1 LGYEYEK
8 LVPAYLSLKLLEDSS
23 IKNFTLNVN
32 PSGYRKF
39 DDLTVN
45 ITTHEGPNERFLLQ
59 LKHRQLGRDQIEARS
74 ELNRE
79 KKNFNISDYCAEFE
93 RLSPEVQDN
102 YKFILYTNAKFRN
115 FHEVR
120 NYKAELCR
128 TSFKAKV
135 FNTDNIYQFQESKA
149 DLQKTFYRKFY
160 LYSGQKNV
168 QQLIEAIVQIF
179 RGNFHSDSNT
189 ATCYIDFF
197 GNLRMGNYL
206 NTEITRDEIIL
217 KLTSLLLSN
226 HVIRTRVREER
237 NNKIQQLEEAIQQ
250 FEVTLLQ
257 DIDQEFVKDNW
268 CYSHRQEHLV
278 EDWARN
284 NKMLPKQ
291 SQDILDEK
299 QKQLLQYL
307 MQNLVFVNVVT
318 NYEDVVYKVVNL
330 CRSTENFKLKFVL
343 TGKVIEDE
351 VLKKW
356 KIFRNLSELRSNQY
370 LYHSMTTSFKISL
383 QGRKAES
390 VETFKTEFDLH
401 FDEFITPD
409 ILFKMLQADLVVGT
423 AIEKLSG
430 YYIPRILLKSEFNY
444 KHLEEMCE
452 QNTVIVQ
459 CNGESKTFRNLLNK
473 EFRGLNILDLN
484 HYQQDPS
491 QYQKSYL
498 VLTDQKFYEDNHS
511 TIQLKLIQNNKLE
524 WIKMKIEAED
534 LNVLDKQIKAICGS
548 PGIGKTTMM
557 KRLANKCPLNYWV
570 VIVPL
575 QQHNWFLKTKPT
587 TEEILKYFLNSN
599 KKIDQQVLQY
609 FQKFKQILFLFDGLD
624 ELDSD
629 SITNVLGL
637 LKQINE
643 EGYKVWIFCTT
654 YLKKTLRNELEIY
667 SIYEVE
673 DLKKKDLKEYV
684 SQHLKEKGMET
695 TNIELITYKLFHDN
709 IEEIDTNIV
718 KVPLFL
724 FIVSE
729 IVSGYKNF
737 DNLEEILTLTRMYSH
752 FIERRL
758 EHNLNKTEF
767 KYPEKSNIII
777 DVFKHY
783 YYREYKIAALK
794 SCLNPSLLELL
805 KIENDKYFLKLIEE
819 YGDIL
824 GLMIKINK
832 DETFA
837 FSHHTYAEFFAAL
850 WLTENYEVFP
860 LENRKFIFEE
870 KYDRIRNFF
879 NIKLA
884 EGCPLHQAILRLD
897 VSEVERLAPDHFE
910 QLDSGGRTPLHIA
923 SLLGRKYPVLKDIEV
938 SNNQN
943 QCESSM
949 KHQKILECLLNVK
962 NIDPLRKDRLFQW
975 NCFEYADA
983 SLSLLALENL
993 SKKQQFKLKYL
1004 TNYHDLNIL
1013 CNYCVSFGY
1022 GNILSTLIKL
1032 QGSSN
1037 LGKVNNKPLL
1047 NVAVENGHKDIVQ
1060 LLVDNDTDLTKTCPE
1075 GRTPLHEAVL
1085 WGHFDLVRIFL
1096 DANLH
1101 ANKKD
1106 YKGNTALQLAAK
1118 MGHFDVV
1125 KLLVERGA
1133 MVNTTDDIGQTP
1145 LHKTAYMANRNI
1157 VEYLIAN
1164 GADPNTQDIERET
1177 VLQQAVQMGQ
1187 FEVVQCLI
1195 QNGADINAFDR
1206 SKRTALHYAAFE
1218 GYQNI
1223 VEYLVAN
1230 GIEVAA
1236 ADDDGKTAL
1245 QLAIERKHENVVR
1258 YLKDLKIIIQR

>member
-1 LGYEYEK
+1 
-8 LVPAYLSLKLLEDSS
+8 LLEDSS

-79 KKNFNISDYCAEFE
+79 KKNFNISDYRAEFE
-93 RLSPEVQDN
+93 RLSPEVQNN
-102 YKFILYTNAKFRN
+102 YKFILFTNATFRN
-115 FHEVR
+115 FEAVR
-120 NYKAELCR
+120 NYRTELCR

-135 FNTDNIYQFQESKA
+135 FNTDKIYQFQESKT
-149 DLQKTFYRKFY
+149 DCQRTFYRKFY
-160 LYSGQKNV
+160 LYSAQKNV
-168 QQLIEAIVQIF
+168 QQLVDAIVQIF
-179 RGNFHSDSNT
+179 RENFHSDSNT

-226 HVIRTRVREER
+226 HVIRTPMREQR
-237 NNKIQQLEEAIQQ
+237 NHKIQQLEEAIKQ
-250 FEVTLLQ
+250 FDVTLIQ

-268 CYSHRQEHLV
+268 CYSHRQDHLV
-278 EDWARN
+278 EDWAKN
-284 NKMLPKQ
+284 NKMLPEQNK
-291 SQDILDEK
+291 DMLDEK
-299 QKQLLQYL
+299 QKQLLHYL
-307 MQNLVFVNVVT
+307 MQNLLFVNVTT
-318 NYEDVVYKVVNL
+318 NSEDVIYTVVNL
-330 CRSTENFKLKFVL
+330 CRSTENFKIKFVL
-343 TGKVIEDE
+343 TGKVIRDE

-356 KIFRNLSELRSNQY
+356 KIFRNLSELRSSQHI
-370 LYHSMTTSFKISL
+370 YHNMTTSFKISL
-383 QGRKAES
+383 QGRKAETL
-390 VETFKTEFDLH
+390 EAFNNQFDLNL
-401 FDEFITPD
+401 DEFVTPD
-409 ILFKMLQADLVVGT
+409 ILFKMLQDDLVVGT

-430 YYIPRILLKSEFNY
+430 YYIPRILLKAEFNY
-444 KHLEEMCE
+444 KHLGEICE

-459 CNGESKTFRNLLNK
+459 CNGESKNFRNLLNK
-473 EFRGLNILDLN
+473 KFSDLKILNLHD
-484 HYQQDPS
+484 YQQGPS
-491 QYQKSYL
+491 QYEKSYV
-498 VLTDQKFYEDNHS
+498 VLTDQNFDEENHP
-511 TIQLKLIQNNKLE
+511 TIQLKLTQDNNLE
-524 WIKMKIEAED
+524 WMKKKIKAED
-534 LNVLDKQIKAICGS
+534 LNVLDKQIKAIVGS

-587 TEEILKYFLNSN
+587 TEAILKHFLNSN

-624 ELDSD
+624 ELDND
-629 SITNVLGL
+629 SITNAIGI

-643 EGYKVWIFCTT
+643 AGYKVWNFCTT
-654 YLKKTLRNELEIY
+654 YLTNTLRNELEIY

-673 DLKKKDLKEYV
+673 DLKKEYLKEFV
-684 SQHLKEKGMET
+684 SQHLKEKGMER
-695 TNIELITYKLFHDN
+695 TNVELITYKLFDGN
-709 IEEIDTNIV
+709 IEEIDTNIL
-718 KVPLFL
+718 KTPLFL

-729 IVSGYKNF
+729 IVCGYKNF

-752 FIERRL
+752 FIERKL
-758 EHNLNKTEF
+758 QHNLNKTEF
-767 KYPEKSNIII
+767 KYPEKSNIVI

-783 YYREYKIAALK
+783 YYREYEIAALK
-794 SCLNPSLLELL
+794 SCLDPSLLELL
-805 KIENDKYFLKLIEE
+805 KLKNDKYFLKLIEQ

-824 GLMIKINK
+824 GLMIKMNK

-850 WLTENYEVFP
+850 WLTENYEIFP
-860 LENRKFIFEE
+860 LEKRKFIFEE

-884 EGCPLHQAILRLD
+884 EGFPLHQAILRLD
-897 VSEVERLAPDHFE
+897 VSEVERLAPVYFE
-910 QLDSGGRTPLHIA
+910 QLDRGGRTPLHIA
-923 SLLGRKYPVLKDIEV
+923 SSLGRKYPVLKDIEV

-943 QCESSM
+943 QCENSM
-949 KHQKILECLLNVK
+949 KHQKILECLLNIK
-962 NIDPLRKDRLFQW
+962 EIDPLQKDRLFGW

-993 SKKQQFKLKYL
+993 SKREQFKLKYL
-1004 TNYHDLNIL
+1004 INYQDLNTL
-1013 CNYCVSFGY
+1013 CNYCVSLGY
-1022 GNILSTLIKL
+1022 GNILSTLIEL
-1032 QGSSN
+1032 QGLSN
-1037 LGKVNNKPLL
+1037 LDKNNKPLL
-1047 NVAVENGHKDIVQ
+1047 NLALESGHKQIAK
-1060 LLVDNDTDLTKTCPE
+1060 LLVDNDADLTRTCSE

-1085 WGHFDLVRIFL
+1085 WGHLDFVRIFL

-1118 MGHFDVV
+1118 MGHFDIV
-1125 KLLVERGA
+1125 KILVEKGA
-1133 MVNTTDDIGQTP
+1133 QINTTDELGQTP
-1145 LHKTAYMANRNI
+1145 LHKTASMANKII

-1164 GADPNTQDIERET
+1164 GADPNIQDIERET

-1187 FEVVQCLI
+1187 FEVVECLI
-1195 QNGADINAFDR
+1195 QNGADINAFDK

-1223 VEYLVAN
+1223 VEYLVEN
-1230 GIEVAA
+1230 GADVAA
-1236 ADDDGKTAL
+1236 TNDDGKTAL
-1245 QLAIERKHENVVR
+1245 ELAIERKHKNIVR
-1258 YLKDLKIIIQR
+1258 YLKDLENNNLR